1 MTRESVVT
9 IDRTGVD
16 ALLGRIADPA
26 ALAGGGAASA
36 LTGAAAAALVAMVGG
51 IAARHAAAAAPV
63 SAEVAADADRLR
75 RRLTEL
81 IAIDIDTYGRVLE
94 ARRRR
99 DAARAATL
107 REALVGATRV
117 PLEIAEASVKILE
130 HCVTLR
136 PLARPSTVADV
147 DVAGVLAAAGL
158 DGAILTAQANLEG
171 LDAPAFLAET
181 GRRLAALRERGRE
194 LRARLG
200 QTFSDTTPG
209 ADAAPR

>member
-1 MTRESVVT
+1 MIDESAVT
-9 IDRTGVD
+9 IDPTGVD
-16 ALLGRIADPA
+16 ALLARIADPA

-36 LTGAAAAALVAMVGG
+36 LAGAAAAALVAMVGG
-51 IAARHAAAAAPV
+51 IAARHAASGP
-63 SAEVAADADRLR
+63 AEVAADADRLR

-81 IAIDIDTYGRVLE
+81 IAVDIDTYGRVLE

-99 DAARAATL
+99 DAARAAAL

-117 PLEIAEASVKILE
+117 PLEIAEASLRILE

-136 PLARPSTVADV
+136 PFARPRTVADV

-158 DGAILTAQANLEG
+158 EGAILTAQANLEG

-200 QTFSDTTPG
+200 QTFPDTTPG

>member
-1 MTRESVVT
+1 MIDESVVT
-9 IDRTGVD
+9 IDPTGVD
-16 ALLGRIADPA
+16 ALLARIADPA

-36 LTGAAAAALVAMVGG
+36 LAGAAAAALVAMVGG
-51 IAARHAAAAAPV
+51 IAARHAASGP
-63 SAEVAADADRLR
+63 AEVAADADRLR

-81 IAIDIDTYGRVLE
+81 IAVDIDTYGRVLE

-99 DAARAATL
+99 DAARAAAL

-117 PLEIAEASVKILE
+117 PLEIAEASLRILE
-130 HCVTLR
+130 HCLTLR
-136 PLARPSTVADV
+136 PFARPSTVADL

-200 QTFSDTTPG
+200 QTFPDTTPG

>member
-51 IAARHAAAAAPV
+51 IAARHATAGSGP
-63 SAEVAADADRLR
+63 AEVAADADRLR

-81 IAIDIDTYGRVLE
+81 IAVDIDTYGRVLE

-99 DAARAATL
+99 DAARAAAL
-107 REALVGATRV
+107 REALVGATRA
-117 PLEIAEASVKILE
+117 PLEIAEASLRILE

-136 PLARPSTVADV
+136 PLARPRTVADV
-147 DVAGVLAAAGL
+147 DVAGVLATAAL
-158 DGAILTAQANLEG
+158 EGAIVTAQANLEG